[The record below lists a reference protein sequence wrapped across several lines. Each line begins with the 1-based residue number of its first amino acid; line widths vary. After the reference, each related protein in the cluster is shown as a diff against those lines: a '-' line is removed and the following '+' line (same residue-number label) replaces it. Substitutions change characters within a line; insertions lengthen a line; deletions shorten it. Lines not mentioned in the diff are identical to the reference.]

1 MEDKQWWHGKEVDT
15 VTVQHIYRSL
25 KVSPSTDDESSW
37 RWIWRIVV
45 RPKIQTWI
53 WKLLHHMLPTE
64 ATLIA
69 RSLNVNSRCGR
80 GVVDDET
87 NGHLIWDCLKSR
99 ECWWLTWPKLHIAR
113 TSNNYIGWC

>member
-45 RPKIQTWI
+45 SPKIQ
-53 WKLLHHMLPTE
+53 
-64 ATLIA
+64 
-69 RSLNVNSRCGR
+69 NVNSRCGM